1 MTSVLRNLIPA
12 LALSVAASASQAAS
26 PQYMIVSFDGAKDN
40 ALWER
45 SLKLA
50 DETGARFT
58 YFLSCVYFIPTESRS
73 GYKAPGM
80 RAGRSNVGFG
90 DSPADVQVRLGHV
103 WAAYQSGHEIASHAC
118 GHFDGKDWSQADW
131 AAEFRTFGRVM
142 SAAWTASGAE
152 APAGWDGFVRRGIKG
167 FRVPYL
173 STSAGLAPALAEAG
187 FAYDASGV
195 SRGPQAP
202 HRQGAMTEFA
212 LPMIPEGPN
221 GRRIIAMDYNLFVRH
236 SGGFERASQADEF
249 AERSYRAFRNA
260 FDAEYAGAR
269 TPLQIGLHF
278 QLMNGGA
285 YWTALE
291 RFVRDVCVKPDV
303 ACVSYADWL
312 SANPHVVADTA
323 EAGG

>member
-1 MTSVLRNLIPA
+1 MKSLLRSCVSALVLSTLPA
-12 LALSVAASASQAAS
+12 AQAAS
-26 PQYMIVSFDGAKDN
+26 SPQYVIVSFDGAKDN

-45 SLKLA
+45 SLKLG

-58 YFLSCVYFIPTESRS
+58 YFLSCVYFVPTETKA
-73 GYKAPGM
+73 GYQAPGQ

-90 DSPADVQVRLGHV
+90 DSAADVQARLAHV
-103 WAAYQSGHEIASHAC
+103 WAAYQSGHDIASHAC
-118 GHFDGKDWSQADW
+118 GHFDGKEWSHADW
-131 AAEFRTFGRVM
+131 AAEFEAFGKVM
-142 SAAWTASGAE
+142 ANAWTASGAA
-152 APAGWDGFVRRGIKG
+152 APAGWDDFVQRGIRG
-167 FRVPYL
+167 FRAPYL
-173 STSAGLAPALAEAG
+173 STSAGLSSALGEAG
-187 FAYDASGV
+187 FAYNASGV

-202 HRQGAMTEFA
+202 HRRGATTEFA
-212 LPMIPEGPN
+212 LPMVPEGPS

-236 SGGFERASQADEF
+236 SGGFERASKADDY
-249 AERSYRAFRNA
+249 AERSYQAFKGA

-285 YWTALE
+285 YWSALE
-291 RFVRDVCVKPDV
+291 RFAREVCVKPDV

-312 SANPHVVADTA
+312 RANPRNEADTA

>member
-1 MTSVLRNLIPA
+1 MKSAVRSCVSA
-12 LALSVAASASQAAS
+12 FALSFATAAAAGPS
-26 PQYMIVSFDGAKDN
+26 PQYVIISFDGAKDN

-58 YFLSCVYFIPTESRS
+58 YFLSCVYFIPTDAKAS
-73 GYKAPGM
+73 YQAPGK

-90 DSPADVQVRLGHV
+90 DTAADVQARLGHV
-103 WAAYQSGHEIASHAC
+103 WAAYQSGHDIASHAC

-131 AAEFRTFGRVM
+131 AAEFRTFRTVM
-142 SAAWTASGAE
+142 EKAWTASGAV
-152 APAGWDGFVRRGIKG
+152 APAGWDDFVRHGFKG

-173 STSAGLAPALAEAG
+173 STSPGLAPALAEAD

-202 HRQGAMTEFA
+202 LRRGALAEFS
-212 LPMIPEGPN
+212 LPMIPEGPK

-236 SGGFERASQADEF
+236 SGGFERASQAEEF
-249 AERSYRAFRNA
+249 AERTYQAFKGA
-260 FDAEYAGAR
+260 FEAEYAGAR
-269 TPLQIGLHF
+269 TPLQIGFHF
-278 QLMNGGA
+278 QPMNGGA

-291 RFVRDVCVKPDV
+291 RFAREVCIRPDV
-303 ACVSYADWL
+303 ACESYADWL
-312 SANPHVVADTA
+312 RANPQRGADTA
-323 EAGG
+323 TAGG

>member
-1 MTSVLRNLIPA
+1 MKSLVRSCVSA
-12 LALSVAASASQAAS
+12 LAVSLATAAAAGPS
-26 PQYMIVSFDGAKDN
+26 PQYVIISFDGAKDN

-58 YFLSCVYFIPTESRS
+58 YFLSCVYFIPTEAKA
-73 GYKAPGM
+73 GYQAPGK

-90 DSPADVQVRLGHV
+90 DTAADVQARLGHV
-103 WAAYQSGHEIASHAC
+103 WAAYQSGHDIASHAC

-131 AAEFRTFGRVM
+131 TAEFNTFGKVM
-142 SAAWTASGAE
+142 AKAWTASGGN
-152 APAGWDGFVRRGIKG
+152 APAGWDDFVRHGFKG

-202 HRQGAMTEFA
+202 LRRAALTEFA
-212 LPMIPEGPN
+212 LPMIPEGPK

-236 SGGFERASQADEF
+236 SGGFERASQAEEF
-249 AERSYRAFRNA
+249 AERTYQAFKGA
-260 FDAEYAGAR
+260 FEAELGGAR
-269 TPLQIGLHF
+269 TPLQIGFHF
-278 QLMNGGA
+278 QPMNGGA

-291 RFVRDVCVKPDV
+291 RFAREVCVRPDV

-312 SANPHVVADTA
+312 RANPPRPVDTA
-323 EAGG
+323 AAGG